1 MAPNTV
7 RSTESVLKKS
17 LKGQL
22 DPEATSSLGVHTL
35 TGKQE
40 LGECLP
46 TLSAAGT

>member
-1 MAPNTV
+1 MAPNAV
-7 RSTESVLKKS
+7 PSTEPVLKKS

-22 DPEATSSLGVHTL
+22 DPEATSSLGVLTL